1 MRKTKQMKQAP
12 DSKSAQK
19 SVMAKPVMS
28 TKAIQVA
35 QADFASTFDAFKNAN
50 DTRLAEIEAKASA
63 DTLLTDKVER
73 LNNALDMQSK
83 KLERLTLDAARP
95 AMSGGNSSIVSEA
108 KSAWSGYIRTGD
120 GSALASLE
128 GKSLSS
134 AVDSEG
140 GYVAPAET
148 ETMIDRALSEA
159 SPFRAI
165 STIRRVGAGTFKKP
179 ISAGGANS
187 GWAGETDVRAVT
199 DSPQLELVEFPAG
212 ELYAMPAA
220 TQTLLDDGVADVDAW
235 LADEVRDVFA
245 AQETAAFTAGN
256 GVNKPRGLMSYAQT
270 ANESASWGELGY
282 IATGTDGDFDDEAPI
297 DAIMDL
303 IYAPKPRY
311 RSGASFMMNRRTVAR
326 IRKFKDADGNYI
338 WQPSGQAGQPS
349 SLLGYPLAEVED
361 MPDIASGSASIAFG
375 DFRRGY
381 LIVDRQGV
389 RVLRDPY
396 SAKPYVLFYTT
407 KRVGGGV
414 QDFNAIK
421 LLKFSAS

>member
-1 MRKTKQMKQAP
+1 MSKNTKTKQAP
-12 DSKSAQK
+12 E
-19 SVMAKPVMS
+19 
-28 TKAIQVA
+28 TKAIQMA
-35 QADFASTFDAFKNAN
+35 QADFANTFEAFKNAN
-50 DTRLAEIEAKASA
+50 DMRLADIEAKASA

-73 LNNALDMQSK
+73 LNTALDMQSK

-95 AMSGGNSSIVSEA
+95 AMSGMDNALINEA

-134 AVDSEG
+134 SVDAEG

-148 ETMIDRALSEA
+148 ESMIDRALSEA
-159 SPFRAI
+159 SPFRTI

-179 ISAGGANS
+179 ISAGGASS

-245 AQETAAFTAGN
+245 AQETAAFTSGN
-256 GVNKPRGLMSYAQT
+256 GVNKPHGLMSYT
-270 ANESASWGELGY
+270 HTTNDSASWGELGY
-282 IATGTDGDFDDEAPI
+282 IATGTDGDFDADAPV

-338 WQPSGQAGQPS
+338 WQPSSQAGQPS
-349 SLLGYPLAEVED
+349 TLLGYPLVEVED
-361 MPDIASGSASIAFG
+361 MPDIASDSASVAFG

-414 QDFNAIK
+414 QDFGAIK